1 MTATAHIPGAAMKIV
16 LFSPGLDEQ
25 SVWGEKILV
34 TGQAASLRNE
44 FPGAEV
50 FTFGLGD
57 IDKIAAM
64 RVDLLISY
72 YTGPRPP
79 WRVDDIADLV
89 DGITILTV
97 WNHGDLLDEFA
108 RIRVDGFATNSK
120 SATQILG
127 RHRPTLYLPTAIADD
142 YGPLDP
148 DPRYRADVVYLGGGG
163 RGNKRPETTRRYL
176 EPAMKFDFALWG
188 SHWER
193 EYWAGVYADN
203 PDANRWH
210 RFWRG
215 QLPLDDI
222 ARLYSSAKIVLNY
235 HEDSQREWGM
245 WNNRVFEALGCGAL
259 MICDEALGLREEFG
273 DAIVYTSGGSET
285 EELIAYYLAHPEER
299 RRRGALGRRLV
310 DQKYTFSRGA
320 RTLRE
325 FYQRL
330 ARDRRLASGGNRNG
344 KSDSGGGS
352 GSLANGRALAAPRFT
367 VMIPVYDRVLGL
379 REAIESVL
387 GQSCHDFELILADD
401 GSTRPEVAATID
413 AYRAEPRMRVLRM
426 GHRGQGAALNSA
438 ARVARGSYLCRLDS
452 DDLLVP
458 EALEVMNQ
466 YVERYPE
473 VSYFYSSR
481 FVIDEDGEILES
493 HHKTRPFDPARLLEA
508 YSTNPFLCW
517 KRDDFLAVGGFREHI
532 RFAEDYDLALRM
544 ACRFKFQNVDEFL
557 YKIRYHSASRI
568 TTTFS
573 EEERRREE
581 DQVRATSGAALRE
594 KLTSS
599 GSIDRG

>member
-1 MTATAHIPGAAMKIV
+1 MTAESQQPGGGMKIV

-34 TGQAASLRNE
+34 TGQAASLRKE

-72 YTGPRPP
+72 YTGPIPP

-89 DGITILTV
+89 KGITILTV
-97 WNHGDLLDEFA
+97 WNHGDLLEEFA

-163 RGNKRPETTRRYL
+163 RGNKRAETTRRYL

-188 SHWER
+188 SHWEQ
-193 EYWAGVYADN
+193 EYWAGAYADN

-215 QLPLDDI
+215 QLPFDDI

-245 WNNRVFEALGCGAL
+245 WNNRVFEVLGCEGL

-273 DAIVYTSGGSET
+273 DAIVCSSGGPET

-299 RRRGALGRRLV
+299 RRRGALGRRIV
-310 DQKYTFSRGA
+310 QQNYTFSRSA

-330 ARDRRLASGGNRNG
+330 ARDRQVASAGNGNRNG
-344 KSDSGGGS
+344 KGDSGNE
-352 GSLANGRALAAPRFT
+352 SLADGRALAAPRFT

-379 REAIESVL
+379 RDAIESVL

-413 AYRAEPRMRVLRM
+413 AYRAEPRVRVLRVA
-426 GHRGQGAALNSA
+426 HRGQGAALNSA
-438 ARVARGSYLCRLDS
+438 ARVARGGYLCRLDS

-458 EALEVMNQ
+458 EALEVMSR
-466 YVERYPE
+466 YVERYPD

-481 FVIDEDGEILES
+481 FVIDEDGEILHS
-493 HHKTRPFDPARLLEA
+493 NHKSGPFDPARLVES
-508 YSTNPFLCW
+508 YMTNPLLCW
-517 KRDDFLAVGGFREHI
+517 KRDDFLAVNGFREHI

-568 TTTFS
+568 TTTLS
-573 EEERRREE
+573 EEERKSEE

-594 KLTSS
+594 KLSS
-599 GSIDRG
+599 GSTDRG

>member
-1 MTATAHIPGAAMKIV
+1 MRVGSQQPGGAMKIV

-25 SVWGEKILV
+25 SIWGEKILLIS
-34 TGQAASLRNE
+34 QAACLRKE

-79 WRVDDIADLV
+79 WRADDIADLV

-97 WNHGDLLDEFA
+97 WNHGDLLEEFA

-142 YGPLDP
+142 YGPLEP
-148 DPRYRADVVYLGGGG
+148 DARYRADVVYLGGGG
-163 RGNKRPETTRRYL
+163 RGNKRAETTRRYL

-193 EYWAGVYADN
+193 EYWAGVYADH
-203 PDANRWH
+203 PDGPGANRWY
-210 RFWRG
+210 RFWCG

-273 DAIVYTSGGSET
+273 DAIVYTSGGAET

-299 RRRGALGRRLV
+299 RRRGALGRRIV
-310 DQKYTFSRGA
+310 QQKYTFSRCS

-330 ARDRRLASGGNRNG
+330 ARDRQLASGANGN
-344 KSDSGGGS
+344 SGGNGS
-352 GSLANGRALAAPRFT
+352 AGDGRALAAPRFT

-379 REAIESVL
+379 RDAIESVL
-387 GQSCHDFELILADD
+387 GQSCQDFELILADD
-401 GSTRPEVAATID
+401 GSTLPEVAATID

-426 GHRGQGAALNSA
+426 AHRGQGAALNSA
-438 ARVARGSYLCRLDS
+438 ARIARGSHLCRLDS

-458 EALEVMNQ
+458 EALEIMSR
-466 YVERYPE
+466 YIERYRD

-481 FVIDEDGEILES
+481 FVIDEDGEILQS
-493 HHKTRPFDPARLLEA
+493 NHKSRPFDPVRLLEL
-508 YSTNPFLCW
+508 YMTNPLLCW
-517 KRDDFLAVGGFREHI
+517 KRDDFLAVNGFREHV

-568 TTTFS
+568 TTTLS
-573 EEERRREE
+573 DEERRREE

-594 KLTSS
+594 KLRSS
-599 GSIDRG
+599 GSTDRG

>member
-79 WRVDDIADLV
+79 WRADDIADLV

-97 WNHGDLLDEFA
+97 WNHGDLLEEFA

-142 YGPLDP
+142 YGPFEP

-215 QLPLDDI
+215 RLPLDDI

-273 DAIVYTSGGSET
+273 DAIVYTSGGPET

-299 RRRGALGRRLV
+299 RRRGALGRRIV

-330 ARDRRLASGGNRNG
+330 ARDRQLASDANGNRGGN
-344 KSDSGGGS
+344 
-352 GSLANGRALAAPRFT
+352 GSLADGRALAAPRFT

-379 REAIESVL
+379 RDAIESVL
-387 GQSCHDFELILADD
+387 NQSCPDFELILADD

-426 GHRGQGAALNSA
+426 AHRGQGAALNSA
-438 ARVARGSYLCRLDS
+438 ARVARGTYLCRLDS

-517 KRDDFLAVGGFREHI
+517 KRDDFLAVDGFREHI

-544 ACRFKFQNVDEFL
+544 ACRFKFRNVDEFL
-557 YKIRYHSASRI
+557 YKIRYHSANRI
-568 TTTFS
+568 TTTLS

-599 GSIDRG
+599 GSINRG